1 MKLLLLDNTLTGE
14 ICGIKEWICWSI
26 FDLCL
31 LERTQ
36 YKNLAKSLAHTPK
49 NDTPNLIPKWS
60 WNQPWNQRIQ
70 FGWLP
75 TATAT
80 KFYLLNIVEFCPKWT
95 FYQKAASLPKRTK
108 SWHLVIPTEVV
119 WTGLHR
125 FICKYLK
132 SVLVFKFNVGIG
144 FIKICSWSC
153 GKHFKLLPIV
163 TKLA

>member
-1 MKLLLLDNTLTGE
+1 M
-14 ICGIKEWICWSI
+14 WICWSI
-26 FDLCL
+26 FDLCLL

-80 KFYLLNIVEFCPKWT
+80 KFYLLNIVEFCLKWT

-132 SVLVFKFNVGIG
+132 SVLVFKFNVRLVSS
-144 FIKICSWSC
+144 KSV
-153 GKHFKLLPIV
+153 HEVVVNTKLLPIV

>member
-1 MKLLLLDNTLTGE
+1 M
-14 ICGIKEWICWSI
+14 WICWSI
-26 FDLCL
+26 FDLCLL

-80 KFYLLNIVEFCPKWT
+80 KFYLLNIVEFCLKWT

-132 SVLVFKFNVGIG
+132 SVLVFKFNVRLVSS
-144 FIKICSWSC
+144 KSV
-153 GKHFKLLPIV
+153 HEVVVNTKLLPLV

>member
-1 MKLLLLDNTLTGE
+1 M
-14 ICGIKEWICWSI
+14 WICWSI
-26 FDLCL
+26 FNLCL
-31 LERTQ
+31 LLARTQ
-36 YKNLAKSLAHTPK
+36 YKNLGKSLAHTPK

-60 WNQPWNQRIQ
+60 WDQPWNQRIQ

-80 KFYLLNIVEFCPKWT
+80 KFYLLNIVEFCLKWT
-95 FYQKAASLPKRTK
+95 FHQKAASLPKRTK

-132 SVLVFKFNVGIG
+132 SVLVFKFNV
-144 FIKICSWSC
+144 KLVSS
-153 GKHFKLLPIV
+153 KSVHEAVVNTKLLPLV